1 MFQSPAA
8 AQKDLAFAHHNVEEH
23 EVTLLGRVLQVFF
36 NTHQHSE
43 EMLLRVTTCFALE
56 SVYTAIPF
64 LNDLLP
70 WSFPLAQLWDG
81 IISRWHGQT
90 WRMPAGGLQ
99 GILPRQMVPAL
110 KTLSIPEI
118 L

>member
-1 MFQSPAA
+1 
-8 AQKDLAFAHHNVEEH
+8 
-23 EVTLLGRVLQVFF
+23 
-36 NTHQHSE
+36 
-43 EMLLRVTTCFALE
+43 MLLRVTTHFALE
-56 SVYTAIPF
+56 SGYTAIPF

-90 WRMPAGGLQ
+90 WRMPGGRPAGGLQ
-99 GILPRQMVPAL
+99 GILPRQTVHAL
-110 KTLSIPEI
+110 KTLQIPEI